1 MAETAPLDP
10 SELSAAKEILA
21 SNVQASTATLQSLAG
36 LAEPLALAARL
47 ATHCLL
53 SGHKLLTC
61 GNGGSASDA
70 AHLATE
76 FVARFHTDRRPFPAL
91 CLTDS
96 GSTLTAISNDY
107 SFEQVFARQVR
118 AFARPG
124 DLLIAITT
132 SGKSKNVLL
141 ALQAAAEVGVAS
153 VAFLGKGGGFT
164 RNVATVD
171 LLVPSDVTAR
181 IQESHLLLYHSLCE
195 MVDAELIAS
204 GA

>member
-1 MAETAPLDP
+1 MNVAQLLD
-10 SELSAAKEILA
+10 ANVRA
-21 SNVQASTATLQSLAG
+21 SIANLQSLS
-36 LAEPLALAARL
+36 ALAQPLTRAVEL
-47 ATHCLL
+47 TTACLL
-53 SGHKLLTC
+53 GGNKLLTC

-76 FVARFHTDRRPFPAL
+76 FVARFHTDRRPYPAL

-107 SFEQVFARQVR
+107 SFEQVYARQVR

-124 DLLIAITT
+124 DVLIAITT
-132 SGKSKNVLL
+132 SGKSRNIYL
-141 ALQAAAEVGVAS
+141 ALQTAKELGVES
-153 VAFLGKGGGFT
+153 IAFLGKGGGFT
-164 RNVATVD
+164 RGIAGVD

-181 IQESHLLLYHSLCE
+181 VQEAHLLLYHCLCE
-195 MVDAELIAS
+195 MVDQTLIRQ